1 MTKYICILVIGWPRP
16 KQLAKNLLI
25 LKTFNCFAAL
35 RRLREF
41 DAKQP
46 FNEEETRGIF
56 YCFFSNWHPIQKKG
70 FPKTAYHLN
79 DCIFQLYTAWR
90 STILDDYTTKTK
102 DQVSRMS
109 RGFLS
114 YFTKT
119 RENALNRPVYRA
131 QGTVLQ
137 IIWTILIFFGNQQ
150 FSSMHSVRQKYW
162 GRGWGGVNFVE
173 TAPPGVRAVWVLD
186 KSSQLMSIYDN
197 NRHSWRQELSIVS
210 YFCQSTFVFSWV
222 RMFWV
227 FFTTTLIIFRL
238 SAESVQ

>member
-1 MTKYICILVIGWPRP
+1 MLTKYICILVIGWPRP

-46 FNEEETRGIF
+46 FNEEETRGMF
-56 YCFFSNWHPIQKKG
+56 YCFFSNLHPIQKKG
-70 FPKTAYHLN
+70 FPKTAYRLN
-79 DCIFQLYTAWR
+79 NCIFQLYTAWR

-137 IIWTILIFFGNQQ
+137 IIWTILIFFWKSAI
-150 FSSMHSVRQKYW
+150 FFHAFRSSKIL
-162 GRGWGGVNFVE
+162 GKGGEVSILWKQHPLVLGPFGSWINPVN
-173 TAPPGVRAVWVLD
+173 W
-186 KSSQLMSIYDN
+186 
-197 NRHSWRQELSIVS
+197 
-210 YFCQSTFVFSWV
+210 CQSAITIDIPEDRNYRLLVIFVNQHLFFREFESFRFFSRPLW
-222 RMFWV
+222 
-227 FFTTTLIIFRL
+227 
-238 SAESVQ
+238 

>member
-1 MTKYICILVIGWPRP
+1 MEQEQKFIRAKLVILLFLQSSLTKKTSRFIFATIIILRCMMTKYICILVIGWPRP
-16 KQLAKNLLI
+16 KQLAENLLI

-46 FNEEETRGIF
+46 FNEEETRGMF

-119 RENALNRPVYRA
+119 RENALNRPVYRT
-131 QGTVLQ
+131 QGTVL
-137 IIWTILIFFGNQQ
+137 
-150 FSSMHSVRQKYW
+150 
-162 GRGWGGVNFVE
+162 
-173 TAPPGVRAVWVLD
+173 
-186 KSSQLMSIYDN
+186 
-197 NRHSWRQELSIVS
+197 
-210 YFCQSTFVFSWV
+210 
-222 RMFWV
+222 
-227 FFTTTLIIFRL
+227 
-238 SAESVQ
+238 